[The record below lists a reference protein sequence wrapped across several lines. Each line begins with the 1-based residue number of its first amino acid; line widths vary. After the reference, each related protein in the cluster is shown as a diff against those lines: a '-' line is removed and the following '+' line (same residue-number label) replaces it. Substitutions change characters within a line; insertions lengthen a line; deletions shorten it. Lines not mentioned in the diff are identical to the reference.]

1 MQRRLEAL
9 VGSYD
14 ANAITR
20 RELIGGLL
28 AMCAVPGVARP
39 GEQVTKS
46 LAPIEIS
53 GLDHIALRVSD
64 VARSARFYAEHL
76 GATPRSQSANSTFLD
91 IGRNWIAL
99 FGPGAVSTGF
109 PPTAS
114 GVDHFAFHS
123 AKQRSLDERMGVL
136 REHKLNPV
144 SPAGS
149 DRVYFKDPDG
159 IILQLS

>member
-1 MQRRLEAL
+1 MHNGIETL
-9 VGSYD
+9 VARFESGKLS
-14 ANAITR
+14 R
-20 RELIGGLL
+20 RELIGGLV
-28 AMCAVPGVARP
+28 AICAAPGLVRA
-39 GEQVTKS
+39 GEQAAQS
-46 LAPIEIS
+46 PLPIEIS
-53 GLDHIALRVSD
+53 GFDHIALRVTD
-64 VARSARFYAEHL
+64 VVRSARFYTEHL
-76 GATPRSQSANSTFLD
+76 GATPRSQSSNSTFLD

-123 AKQRSLDERMGVL
+123 TRTRTLEERMGVL
-136 REHKLNPV
+136 QQHKLNPV